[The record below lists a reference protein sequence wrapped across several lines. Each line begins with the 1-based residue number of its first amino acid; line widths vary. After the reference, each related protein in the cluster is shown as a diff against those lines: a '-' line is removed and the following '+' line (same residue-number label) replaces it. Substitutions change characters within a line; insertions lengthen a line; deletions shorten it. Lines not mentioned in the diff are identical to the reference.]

1 MATPSQ
7 LLTLQMVA
15 IEQASIAKKCNIQ
28 FQGKPSGQQGAF
40 WYGRSGGNQP
50 VRLHNHLDARI
61 CRS

>member
-40 WYGRSGGNQP
+40 WWPQWRQSACQ
-50 VRLHNHLDARI
+50 AA
-61 CRS
+61 